1 MAYTIDNIEI
11 SKARAALTEY
21 GVWSVRADLVGG
33 KAPARGA
40 RVVVGLGDLQ
50 LSGTVRLADVYVER
64 AEVLV
69 VAGADGWSK
78 NVKQR
83 PYRSDNGVRL
93 SLVAG
98 DLARDVGE
106 TLGPLGSLETQVLG
120 YGWVRP
126 AGLASTA
133 LSELWK
139 PWYVD
144 IDGTTRLGERQRVQ
158 RSGLR
163 LGVLGY
169 TPSLRRVELTTP
181 DDRFSSFVPGSVIS
195 GEGIPQ
201 LRVRAVSVHVQDQ
214 SAWVEV
220 EHA

>member
-1 MAYTIDNIEI
+1 MAFTIDNIEL
-11 SKARAALTEY
+11 STARAALPEH
-21 GVWSVRADLVGG
+21 GVWSLRAELVGA

-40 RVVVGLGDLQ
+40 RVAVVLGDLR
-50 LSGTVRLADVYVER
+50 LSGTVRLSDVYVER

-69 VAGADGWSK
+69 VGGADGWSK

-83 PYRSDNGVRL
+83 PYRSDNGVRI

-106 TLGPLGSLETQVLG
+106 TLGPLGSLETHVLG

-133 LSELWK
+133 LSELWR

-144 IDGTTRLGERQRVQ
+144 IDGITRLGDRPRVQ

-163 LGVLGY
+163 LGVIGY

-181 DDRFSSFVPGSVIS
+181 DDRLSSFVPGSVIS

-201 LRVRAVSVHVQDQ
+201 MRVRASTVRVQDQ
-214 SAWVEV
+214 SASVEV